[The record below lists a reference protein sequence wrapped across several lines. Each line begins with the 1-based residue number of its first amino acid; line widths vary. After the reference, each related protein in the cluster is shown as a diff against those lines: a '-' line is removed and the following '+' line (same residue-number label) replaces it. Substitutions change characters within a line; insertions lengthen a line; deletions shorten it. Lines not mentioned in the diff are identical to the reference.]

1 MNIEQSPSNVNLP
14 NLLSVIRILLIPLA
28 LWGMIKEEYLFS
40 FTLLIIAGITDAL
53 DGFLA
58 RKLNQFTPMG
68 RVLDPLADKALF
80 VSVFITMGFGL
91 DLFPDWFSWMIVGRD
106 VLILMGFLSLVW
118 AHKNRTISP
127 TMTGKVHT
135 VLLFVFLCLVLLSLS
150 YGTAIPLNLLMYGMA
165 VSTAISLLDY
175 VRVWAKRIA
184 AD

>member
-1 MNIEQSPSNVNLP
+1 MNTEHTHSNLNLP

-58 RKLNQFTPMG
+58 RKLNQFTPVG

-80 VSVFITMGFGL
+80 ISVFITMGFGL
-91 DLFPDWFSWMIVGRD
+91 DLFPDWFSWMIIGRD
-106 VLILMGFLSLVW
+106 IVILVGFLSLVW

-135 VLLFVFLCLVLLSLS
+135 ILLFIFLCFVLLSLS

-165 VSTAISLLDY
+165 ASCAISLVDY
-175 VRVWAKRIA
+175 LRIWVRRMA